1 MRKET
6 VQLEDA
12 MHEAFR
18 IFDQNNDGFID
29 RSELKNVMKRLGNN
43 LSEESI
49 TRMIKDADKNG
60 DGLID
65 FNGKN
70 KD

>member
-1 MRKET
+1 
-6 VQLEDA
+6 

-29 RSELKNVMKRLGNN
+29 RGELKNVMKRLGNN

-49 TRMIKDADKNG
+49 TKMIKDADKNG
-60 DGLID
+60 DGVID
-65 FNGKN
+65 FDGKKKIDN
-70 KD
+70 